1 MNRLGLSFF
10 FLFLALAFQA
20 FPQKRISGRVLDAV
34 TSEPLSFVN
43 IGIINRDVGTT
54 TDVDGQFDIMI
65 PKEYESDRL
74 TFSLIGYEQSSFLI
88 GSLNPPHQIIHL
100 TQKETHL
107 EQIDV
112 IGERLVERKF
122 GIKNRNLLVH
132 FSDGMF
138 QKDDVF
144 EIGQLIKLKGASAQI
159 TSVNIY
165 LFESERDSVSFRL
178 NFYGIEN
185 GKPTRRLIDR
195 PIVRRYGVEQ
205 GWLRLDISEENIQLK
220 GDFVVALEFLP
231 EKKQSGQIAY
241 EVKLGGSSR
250 SFYRKS
256 SLGTWNTPPHHY
268 CVYVTALVD
277 QSVQEEPEEAES
289 LPVATLWSEQLR
301 DSFSVFLRLPSDYR
315 KDKKKTYPVL
325 YCLDAN
331 AYFDHLSSFLDDLSA
346 KDSLHTEPILVGIGY
361 ENAYLMDSLRVRDLT
376 FPKAQ
381 PSDSMPLSG
390 RGDDFYRFIKSTVI
404 PYVDENYRSDTT
416 ERTILGHSFA
426 GYFADYAL
434 LSDLTQGQLFKN
446 YVSASPSLWYAE
458 GYLIKQFNALGAT
471 HEAADGS
478 TVFLSIGQQELNFG
492 NEVYFTSFRDSLS
505 KLPFLKLKTK
515 VHPQLDHMGAA
526 IPAFEDA
533 LKVLYGSKDLEN

>member
-1 MNRLGLSFF
+1 
-10 FLFLALAFQA
+10 
-20 FPQKRISGRVLDAV
+20 
-34 TSEPLSFVN
+34 
-43 IGIINRDVGTT
+43 
-54 TDVDGQFDIMI
+54 MI

-74 TFSLIGYEQSSFLI
+74 TFSLIGFEQASYLI
-88 GSLNPPHQIIHL
+88 DSLNPQNQIIHL
-100 TQKETHL
+100 AQKETQL

-112 IGERLVERKF
+112 VGERLVERKF

-144 EIGQLIKLKGASAQI
+144 EIGQLIKLRDASAQI
-159 TSVNIY
+159 TSVNLY

-185 GKPTRRLIDR
+185 GKPSRRLIDR
-195 PIVRRYGVEQ
+195 PIVRRHGVEQ
-205 GWLRLDISEENIQLK
+205 GWLRLDISGENIQLK

-231 EKKQSGQIAY
+231 EKGQNSGGLSY

-289 LPVATLWSEQLR
+289 LPVVSLWSERLG
-301 DSFSVFLRLPSDYR
+301 DSFSVFLRLPRDYG

-331 AYFDHLSSFLDDLSA
+331 AYFDHLSTFIDELSA

-376 FPKAQ
+376 FPKAL

-426 GYFADYAL
+426 GYFTGYAL
-434 LSDLTQGQLFKN
+434 LSDLTQGRLFKN
-446 YVSASPSLWYAE
+446 YVSASPSLWYAD
-458 GYLIKQFNALGAT
+458 GYLI
-471 HEAADGS
+471 
-478 TVFLSIGQQELNFG
+478 
-492 NEVYFTSFRDSLS
+492 
-505 KLPFLKLKTK
+505 
-515 VHPQLDHMGAA
+515 
-526 IPAFEDA
+526 
-533 LKVLYGSKDLEN
+533 DLLR